1 MRNCFNIRAT
11 TIEGINSIRVGIK
24 GWWFVNYESISWSH
38 EAKKFYELFFPK
50 YDNFE
55 IIGAGHIGLLTCLGW
70 KEWDWLMK
78 EKNYAAL
85 WIWKKDRQQKYAVA
99 YENYDGKT

>member
-1 MRNCFNIRAT
+1 MQWEYYQVLVNLWKQWKFQFHKV
-11 TIEGINSIRVGIK
+11 SI
-24 GWWFVNYESISWSH
+24 
-38 EAKKFYELFFPK
+38 FYELIFPK
-50 YDNFE
+50 YVNFE

-70 KEWDWLMK
+70 KEWDGLMK

-85 WIWKKDRQQKYAVA
+85 WIWKKVWQQKYAVA